1 MSEMLQ
7 PGTHRVKVTNV
18 SYAQREGSPPQL
30 AIRFEDDTGE
40 GITWFHSLGFTK
52 DGNWSEKSF
61 DFAADQLK
69 NLGVSIGVDT
79 DFVALG
85 QPDVS
90 PLMDVECDIV
100 VVNET
105 YEGKTHT
112 KVKYINDPNR
122 APGGE
127 RMEASAAQ
135 SWQEQLRARLRG
147 AGKGAAAPAAQP
159 RRAPPPAQKP
169 KTAPASGGGDIDWSD
184 VPF

>member
-18 SYAQREGSPPQL
+18 SYSQREGSPPQL
-30 AIRFEDDTGE
+30 AIRFEDDMGE
-40 GITWFHSLGFTK
+40 GISWYHALGYLK
-52 DGNWSEKSF
+52 DGSWSEKSF
-61 DFAADQLK
+61 QFAADQLK
-69 NLGVSIGVDT
+69 NLGVALNSDT

-90 PLMDVECDIV
+90 PLMGVECDIV

-105 YEGKTHT
+105 YEGETRT

-135 SWQEQLRARLRG
+135 SWQEQLRAKLRA
-147 AGKGAAAPAAQP
+147 AGKGPTGPAPA
-159 RRAPPPAQKP
+159 RKAPAPAKPPAAKKP
-169 KTAPASGGGDIDWSD
+169 AEDKDINWDEAP
-184 VPF
+184 F